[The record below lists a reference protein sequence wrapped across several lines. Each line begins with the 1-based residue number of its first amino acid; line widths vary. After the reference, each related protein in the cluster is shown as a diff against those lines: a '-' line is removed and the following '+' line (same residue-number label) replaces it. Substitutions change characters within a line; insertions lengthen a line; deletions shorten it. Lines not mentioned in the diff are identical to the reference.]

1 MYIFIFFAN
10 YINMK
15 KYLKNYKILIP
26 IIILTIISL
35 IYLFDTKYFIK
46 HLIYSIIG
54 IISLI
59 ITSLINFKKIN
70 KLIPIIYI
78 FNIILLVLVL
88 IIGKEING
96 SKAWLHIFS
105 ISIQPSELM
114 KISLILTLPY
124 LINKN
129 LIFSIILTLVPSILV
144 FLEPDTGAIII
155 FLIILISTLKY
166 KKINKKI
173 LITTLSL
180 ISLFII
186 INISLYFIN
195 KDILINIYGSKIFYR
210 IDRLI
215 SFTNLDNI
223 QNKNSLI
230 SIGANELLYI
240 PENHN
245 DFIFASILSK
255 YNILITM
262 LTLSSLSQII
272 IHYINRIKNK
282 KRRLNI
288 TNFITLNLLIFQIFY
303 NILMNLSL
311 MPIIGIP
318 LPFLSYGGSNLITL
332 YIIIGLSL
340 NNTINKDNK
349 IHKKDKDN
357 IVGKVQD

>member
-1 MYIFIFFAN
+1 MYNFPIIAN

-15 KYLKNYKILIP
+15 KYLKKYKILIP
-26 IIILTIISL
+26 IIILTLISL
-35 IYLFDTKYFIK
+35 LYLSNTIYFKK
-46 HLIYSIIG
+46 HIIYSIIG
-54 IISLI
+54 VISLI
-59 ITSLINFKKIN
+59 ISSLINFKKIN
-70 KLIPIIYI
+70 KIIPIIYI
-78 FNIILLVLVL
+78 LNIILLILVL

-96 SKAWLHIFS
+96 AKAWLHIFG

-129 LIFSIILTLVPSILV
+129 IIYTIILTLIPTILV

-155 FLIILISTLKY
+155 FLIILLSTLKY
-166 KKINKKI
+166 KKINKKLII
-173 LITTLSL
+173 LALSL
-180 ISLFII
+180 ASLFII
-186 INISLYFIN
+186 FNISLYFIN
-195 KDILINIYGSKIFYR
+195 KDILISIYGTKLFYR

-215 SFTNLDNI
+215 SFSNLDNI

-230 SIGANELLYI
+230 SIGANKLLYI

-255 YNILITM
+255 YNIIITIIALIC
-262 LTLSSLSQII
+262 LSLIV
-272 IHYINRIKNK
+272 IHYIKRINK
-282 KRRLNI
+282 QKRRLNI
-288 TNFITLNLLIFQIFY
+288 INFIILNLLIFQIFY

-332 YIIIGLSL
+332 YILIGISL
-340 NNTINKDNK
+340 NPTINKDNK
-349 IHKKDKDN
+349 VHKKDKDN
-357 IVGKVQD
+357 IVDKVLD